1 MIYDDLGFDVNS
13 IKRDFLISIYY
24 SELVESGIW
33 SINFCDKLY
42 VKMAKTLEKYSK
54 TITLR
59 ETTDIIFL

>member
-33 SINFCDKLY
+33 SINFYDKLY